1 MYSRDKRSPTPKNEA
16 VSRVMSANRA
26 NQTPLLPEEGWMRFV
41 DGVVGV
47 PELTLR
53 KALYKAGLR
62 GYRLHRRVSTA
73 SDGCGPTTTLAGS
86 DARTD
91 RGSSSTRHSSLTTH
105 HSAVRPDI
113 SYVGKKL
120 AIFVHGCFWHRCP
133 KCSYKLP
140 KTNSA
145 FWQAKFDRNVARDA
159 RKAEDLRNIG
169 WTVLTVW
176 ECDLKEDLPGV
187 VLG

>member
-1 MYSRDKRSPTPKNEA
+1 
-16 VSRVMSANRA
+16 MSANRA
-26 NQTPLLPEEGWMRFV
+26 KNST
-41 DGVVGV
+41 

-53 KALYKAGLR
+53 KALWKAGLR
-62 GYRLHRRVSTA
+62 GYRLHYKKVP
-73 SDGCGPTTTLAGS
+73 G
-86 DARTD
+86 
-91 RGSSSTRHSSLTTH
+91 
-105 HSAVRPDI
+105 RPDI
-113 SYVGKKL
+113 SYVSKKL

-145 FWQAKFDRNVARDA
+145 FWQAKFERNVARDE
-159 RKAEDLRNIG
+159 RKAKDLRNIG

-187 VLG
+187 VHAIQKALN